1 MYIIYSYQIDR
12 TTLVLVFLFI
22 DTIMINLK
30 TLNLALEEIEKDR
43 GISRER
49 LLETINFALASA
61 YKRQYGKR
69 DQIIEAKFD
78 PETSSVSFNQ
88 VKKIVDDNML
98 LKEEEK
104 EIEDEE
110 NEEKG
115 DAKEEVVV
123 ESKEESKKDDEVEG
137 EDEEDEDKV
146 FFNQEQHIMIDDA
159 KKIKSGVNV
168 GDELRFPLEPHSDFG
183 RIAAQNAKQIIMQK
197 IREIEKEIVID
208 EFSEKEGTIVSS
220 SVRRVEGGNI
230 FINLKRTVAILPRN
244 EQIHGEN
251 WKYGDIIKAMVI
263 KVNEQAKGGCFVVL
277 SRTHPDFIIKLFMNE
292 SQELANGSV
301 VIKAISREAGART
314 KIAVESKD
322 EFVDPV
328 GALVGQHGM
337 RVSAVMNEVRNER
350 IDVIEYS
357 DDPKIFIED
366 ALSPARISKIELK
379 EEENRAIVE
388 VDEDQVSFAIGNGG
402 QNVRMASKLTKWNI
416 DIISVEKPDTDSEDD
431 IDEEKMDANDTD
443 TEEVVK
449 RGK

>member
-1 MYIIYSYQIDR
+1 
-12 TTLVLVFLFI
+12 
-22 DTIMINLK
+22 MINLK
-30 TLNLALEEIEKDR
+30 TLNLALEEIEKER

-69 DQIIEAKFD
+69 DQLIEAKFD

-88 VKKIVDDNML
+88 VKKIVDDSML
-98 LKEEEK
+98 LQ
-104 EIEDEE
+104 EDEE
-110 NEEKG
+110 KDTDTEK
-115 DAKEEVVV
+115 
-123 ESKEESKKDDEVEG
+123 
-137 EDEEDEDKV
+137 DEDKI
-146 FFNQEQHIMIDDA
+146 FFNQEQHIMIEDA

-220 SVRRVEGGNI
+220 SVRRIEGGNI

-244 EQIHGEN
+244 EQIQGEN

-263 KVNEQAKGGCFVVL
+263 KVNEQARGGCFVVL
-277 SRTHPDFIIKLFMNE
+277 SRTHPDFIVKLFMNE

-366 ALSPARISKIELK
+366 ALSPARISKIELN
-379 EEENRAIVE
+379 EEENRAVVE

-431 IDEEKMDANDTD
+431 SDEEKMEKNDD
-443 TEEVVK
+443 DIEEVVK
-449 RGK
+449 EENGEKNEEKEIEEEKNDENEEVKEEESEEEVEESVESEGEKEELNK